1 MKMRLFA
8 RYYEY
13 LHKVKLRSVEEQS
26 ESTLERDNYL
36 FIEVVSTGMA

>member
-13 LHKVKLRSVEEQS
+13 LYKVKLRSVEEQS
-26 ESTLERDNYL
+26 EPTLERYNCS
-36 FIEVVSTGMA
+36 FSEVMSTAML